1 MAVCPVC
8 SFEDEDANAVVCSVC
23 GSDLDAGKPPVVD
36 SVESSPAADQ
46 TEETA
51 PAGGESDKSSDEPES
66 PPVDEDTVG
75 EQSSWLSQAASLEA
89 LTGFRDRLDELFLDD
104 GKLNYK
110 APAIMFAVSILL
122 LFSVIGLAVATV
134 PGGDQESTDGY
145 YPLNLIDTEN
155 QTVRPTGEPFS
166 GDIFNCEL
174 WDIELLDDP
183 NTSQVEHPTD
193 RNGNGEVDEEER
205 FGCPIQNSYQITVF
219 LILLNIVFLVS
230 TVYLSLYVPNKAIMN
245 PVYLLWL
252 AQFAIFTVH
261 GATGFIFAAEAT
273 AGMVAVIGLVV
284 ATSIPL
290 FRLALRRGLSN
301 PPGKV
306 FYILV
311 LAAAVLLAA
320 VFNNFL
326 LGPYATCTDEYAT
339 KDYQELVQQVADG
352 NAEMSTCQGLGY
364 RNITSIPLDFTQGAG
379 QIYWVAATLLLLG
392 AGMWG
397 KDNIRIR
404 DLDEARFITMIVSGL
419 VLQYLILA
427 FNILTSED
435 GSLSLGEEDTIL
447 SVMAMGVSLMGIYSF
462 YGKRRGEGGSVGIAY
477 FGIFAAG
484 IFALFA
490 LFLAPVALSGREFVW
505 PADQGEQVTL
515 ATTLVVTLLGLWLSV
530 KFASVKMREFGAGL
544 DSDVPDSFTP
554 SPAGGAPGGEP
565 GWKSVEDAMEYILE
579 QAGDEYQIE
588 LRHTTDESP
597 DYEMV
602 EKAMMSEEDR
612 SALIRQAIEV
622 DYDSISY
629 ERISE
634 SYSTSRDTVDEVVTQ
649 LKSGRNI
656 MLYGEP
662 GTGKTAL
669 SDLLLTEVCGEI
681 VQPNGTKIPNYTI
694 VTANAEW
701 SNFDVIGGISPD
713 DKGGYYFK
721 EGYVAEAA
729 QACERSIQETGRPHY
744 LLIDEFNRANIDEAF
759 GKLFTVFEYRDK
771 QPLLTNK
778 ETGRAPFFMPPEF
791 RVIGTMNTQDKN
803 TLFNVGMALMRR
815 FAFIEI
821 ELPAKDDEYNRM
833 PIFCYS
839 KLKKHGIFGER
850 PADTLEWGLGDK
862 CPYFTQGK
870 FDYYDESGEIF
881 KTYEKLMDFI
891 EEQEAPTSREVEEP
905 LGVRT
910 FRKIGPALIIDSM
923 VTIVN
928 SIEKAGW
935 EKAVNKVILSNILP
949 SLEGL
954 ERNEIRCLALKAT
967 QVFGTQAPVT
977 QSLER
982 MAESPGLSVFG

>member
-23 GSDLDAGKPPVVD
+23 GSDLEMEVPPPPEPAEASSEQAD
-36 SVESSPAADQ
+36 KEADTPTMDESP
-46 TEETA
+46 EEI
-51 PAGGESDKSSDEPES
+51 PDEPEA
-66 PPVDEDTVG
+66 PVSGDEGSSTPSSTQGQYQTVF
-75 EQSSWLSQAASLEA
+75 LS
-89 LTGFRDRLDELFLDD
+89 RLSEYRQRMDKIFLD
-104 GKLNYK
+104 GSGSPNYLV
-110 APAIMFAVSILL
+110 PAFLFVTSLL
-122 LFSVIGLAVATV
+122 LFFSIITLVLITVPKLYDESSSEGLAPMEAVY
-134 PGGDQESTDGY
+134 PFGGGDLTTPAS
-145 YPLNLIDTEN
+145 IS
-155 QTVRPTGEPFS
+155 GEP
-166 GDIFNCEL
+166 FNCEL
-174 WDIELLDDP
+174 WDSNRYGADR
-183 NTSQVEHPTD
+183 PTD
-193 RNGNGEVDEEER
+193 TNDNGWADADER
-205 FGCPIQNSYQITVF
+205 YGCPFMPTTAVTIALA
-219 LILLNIVFLVS
+219 LINILFLVMAL
-230 TVYLSLYVPNKAIMN
+230 YLGNHIPNKSIMN
-245 PVYLLWL
+245 PVYIFWGT
-252 AQFAIFTVH
+252 QFVIFVVH
-261 GATGFIFAAEAT
+261 GKFDYIFANEAT
-273 AGMVAVIGLVV
+273 VGLVAILALIV
-284 ATSIPL
+284 ATSVPL
-290 FRLALRRGLSN
+290 FRAILGRGFSN
-301 PPGKV
+301 PPGRI
-306 FYILV
+306 FYLV
-311 LAAAVLLAA
+311 ILAAAVLIAA
-320 VFNNFL
+320 VFHNYA
-326 LGPYATCTDEYAT
+326 LGPYAFCMGEYTPSADESNVE
-339 KDYQELVQQVADG
+339 DE
-352 NAEMSTCQGLGY
+352 CQLLGY
-364 RNITSIPLDFTQGAG
+364 SHIVGESLQFSLAEANIQL
-379 QIYWVAATLLLLG
+379 VAATLLLLA
-392 AGMWG
+392 AGMWVQG
-397 KDNIRIR
+397 NIRIR
-404 DLDEARFITMIVSGL
+404 DLDEARFVTMIVSGL

-447 SVMAMGVSLMGIYSF
+447 TVMALGVAVVGIHSF
-462 YGKRRGEGGSVGIAY
+462 YRKRRGEGGSVGIAY

>member
-110 APAIMFAVSILL
+110 VPAIMFAVSILL
-122 LFSVIGLAVATV
+122 LFSVIGLAVVTV

-145 YPLNLIDTEN
+145 YPLNLIGTEN

-166 GDIFNCEL
+166 GDTFNCEL

-193 RNGNGEVDEEER
+193 RNGNGEIDEEER

-364 RNITSIPLDFTQGAG
+364 RNITSIPLDFTQGDVHI
-379 QIYWVAATLLLLG
+379 QLVAATMLLLA
-392 AGMWG
+392 AGMWVQG
-397 KDNIRIR
+397 NIRIR
-404 DLDEARFITMIVSGL
+404 DLDEARFVTMIVSGL

-554 SPAGGAPGGEP
+554 SPVGDAPGGEP

-891 EEQEAPTSREVEEP
+891 EEQEAPTSRDVEEP

>member
-8 SFEDEDANAVVCSVC
+8 SFEEEDANAIVCSVC

-51 PAGGESDKSSDEPES
+51 PAGGEADESSDEPES
-66 PPVDEDTVG
+66 PPVDEDAVG

-122 LFSVIGLAVATV
+122 LFSIIGLAVATV
-134 PGGDQESTDGY
+134 PGGDQESSDGY

-166 GDIFNCEL
+166 GDTFNCEL
-174 WDIELLDDP
+174 WDIELFDDP

-193 RNGNGEVDEEER
+193 RNGNGVIDEEER
-205 FGCPIQNSYQITVF
+205 FGCPIQNSYQVTAF

-230 TVYLSLYVPNKAIMN
+230 TVYLSIYVPNKAIMN
-245 PVYLLWL
+245 PIYLLWL
-252 AQFAIFTVH
+252 AQFSIFTLH
-261 GATGFIFAAEAT
+261 GAVGFVFAPEAT
-273 AGMVAVIGLVV
+273 AGAVAVLGLVV

-290 FRLALRRGLSN
+290 FRLALKRDLSN
-301 PPGKV
+301 PPGKL

-311 LAAAVLLAA
+311 LVAAVLLASL
-320 VFNNFL
+320 FNNFL
-326 LGPYATCTDEYAT
+326 LGPYASCTDEYAT

-352 NAEMSTCQGLGY
+352 NAEMSACQGLGY
-364 RNITSIPLDFTQGAG
+364 HSITTIPLDFTQGTW

-397 KDNIRIR
+397 AGNIHIR
-404 DLDEARFITMIVSGL
+404 DLDEARFLTMIVSGL
-419 VLQYLILA
+419 ILQYLILS
-427 FNILTSED
+427 FNIMTKED
-435 GSLSLGEEDTIL
+435 GSSLLGEEDVIL
-447 SVMAMGVSLMGIYSF
+447 SVMAIGVSLTGLYSF
-462 YGKRRGEGGSVGIAY
+462 YGKRSGEGGSVGLAY

-505 PADQGEQVTL
+505 PTDQGEQVTL

-588 LRHTTDESP
+588 LSHTAEQSP
-597 DYEMV
+597 DYEII

-622 DYDSISY
+622 DYESISF
-629 ERISE
+629 ERISV

-669 SDLLLTEVCGEI
+669 ADLLLTEVCGEI
-681 VQPNGTKIPNYTI
+681 VQPNGTKIPNYSI

-821 ELPAKDDEYNRM
+821 GLPAKDDEYNRM

-862 CPYFTQGK
+862 CPYFAQGK

-967 QVFGTQAPVT
+967 QVLGTQAPVT

-982 MAESPGLSVFG
+982 IAESPGLSVFG

>member
-1 MAVCPVC
+1 
-8 SFEDEDANAVVCSVC
+8 
-23 GSDLDAGKPPVVD
+23 
-36 SVESSPAADQ
+36 
-46 TEETA
+46 
-51 PAGGESDKSSDEPES
+51 
-66 PPVDEDTVG
+66 
-75 EQSSWLSQAASLEA
+75 
-89 LTGFRDRLDELFLDD
+89 
-104 GKLNYK
+104 
-110 APAIMFAVSILL
+110 
-122 LFSVIGLAVATV
+122 
-134 PGGDQESTDGY
+134 
-145 YPLNLIDTEN
+145 
-155 QTVRPTGEPFS
+155 
-166 GDIFNCEL
+166 
-174 WDIELLDDP
+174 
-183 NTSQVEHPTD
+183 
-193 RNGNGEVDEEER
+193 
-205 FGCPIQNSYQITVF
+205 
-219 LILLNIVFLVS
+219 
-230 TVYLSLYVPNKAIMN
+230 MN

-273 AGMVAVIGLVV
+273 VGMVAVIGLVV

-290 FRLALRRGLSN
+290 FRLALRRDLSN

-326 LGPYATCTDEYAT
+326 LGPYATCTDEYGA
-339 KDYQELVQQVADG
+339 KEYQELVQQVQDA
-352 NAEMSTCQGLGY
+352 NAEMSTCQEAGY
-364 RNITSIPLDFTQGAG
+364 HNITAIPLDFTQGDVHT
-379 QIYWVAATLLLLG
+379 QLVAATLLLLG
-392 AGMWG
+392 AGIWG
-397 KDNIRIR
+397 KGNVRIR

-419 VLQYLILA
+419 LLQYLILA

-462 YGKRRGEGGSVGIAY
+462 YGKRSGEGGSVGLAY

-505 PADQGEQVTL
+505 PTDQSEQVTL

-554 SPAGGAPGGEP
+554 SPSGGAPGGAPGGEP

-588 LRHTTDESP
+588 LSHTVEQSP
-597 DYEMV
+597 DYEII

-612 SALIRQAIEV
+612 SALIRPAIEV
-622 DYDSISY
+622 DYESISF
-629 ERISE
+629 ERISV

-669 SDLLLTEVCGEI
+669 ADLLLTEVCGEI
-681 VQPNGTKIPNYTI
+681 VQPNGTKIPNYSI

-713 DKGGYYFK
+713 DKGGYFFK

-729 QACERSIQETGRPHY
+729 RACERSIQEMRRPHY
-744 LLIDEFNRANIDEAF
+744 LVIDEFNRANIDEAF

-821 ELPAKDDEYNRM
+821 GLPAKDDEYNRM

-839 KLKKHGIFGER
+839 KLKKHGTFGER

-862 CPYFTQGK
+862 CPYFAQGK

-891 EEQEAPTSREVEEP
+891 EEQEAPTSRDVEEP

-967 QVFGTQAPVT
+967 QVLGTQAPVT

-982 MAESPGLSVFG
+982 IAESPGLSVFG

>member
-23 GSDLDAGKPPVVD
+23 GSDLDAGKPPVDD

-110 APAIMFAVSILL
+110 VPAIMFAVSILL
-122 LFSVIGLAVATV
+122 LFSIIGLAVVTV

-290 FRLALRRGLSN
+290 FRLALKRDLSN
-301 PPGKV
+301 PPGKL

-311 LAAAVLLAA
+311 LVAAVLLASL
-320 VFNNFL
+320 FNNFL
-326 LGPYATCTDEYAT
+326 LGPYASCTDEYAT

-364 RNITSIPLDFTQGAG
+364 RNITSIPLDFTQSDVHI
-379 QIYWVAATLLLLG
+379 QLVAATMLLLA
-392 AGMWG
+392 AGMWVQG
-397 KDNIRIR
+397 NIRIR
-404 DLDEARFITMIVSGL
+404 DLDEARFVTMIVSGL

-447 SVMAMGVSLMGIYSF
+447 SVMAMGVSLVGIYSF

-505 PADQGEQVTL
+505 PADQGAQIRLVT
-515 ATTLVVTLLGLWLSV
+515 ALVVTLLGLWLSV
-530 KFASVKMREFGAGL
+530 KFASVKMKDFAVRTGPGEL
-544 DSDVPDSFTP
+544 DSFTP
-554 SPAGGAPGGEP
+554 SPEAPSADTGSS
-565 GWKSVEDAMEYILE
+565 WKSVDDAMEYILE

-713 DKGGYYFK
+713 NKGGYYFK

-729 QACERSIQETGRPHY
+729 RACERSIQETGRPHY

-862 CPYFTQGK
+862 CPYFAQGK

>member
-23 GSDLDAGKPPVVD
+23 GSDLDAGKAPVVD

-51 PAGGESDKSSDEPES
+51 PAGGESDESSDEPEA
-66 PPVDEDTVG
+66 PPVDEDAVG
-75 EQSSWLSQAASLEA
+75 EQSSLLSQAASLEA

-145 YPLNLIDTEN
+145 YPLNLIGTEN
-155 QTVRPTGEPFS
+155 QTLRPTGEPFS
-166 GDIFNCEL
+166 GDTFNCEL
-174 WDIELLDDP
+174 WDIELFDDP

-205 FGCPIQNSYQITVF
+205 FGCPIRNSYQVTAF

-230 TVYLSLYVPNKAIMN
+230 AVYLSNYVPNKAIMN
-245 PVYLLWL
+245 PIYLLWL
-252 AQFAIFTVH
+252 AQFGIFTLH
-261 GATGFIFAAEAT
+261 GAVGFVFAPEAT
-273 AGMVAVIGLVV
+273 AGAVAILGLVV

-290 FRLALRRGLSN
+290 FRLALKRGLSN
-301 PPGKV
+301 PPGKL

-311 LAAAVLLAA
+311 LVAAVLLASL
-320 VFNNFL
+320 FNNFL
-326 LGPYATCTDEYAT
+326 LGPYASCTDEYAT

-364 RNITSIPLDFTQGAG
+364 RNITTIPLDFTQGAG

-447 SVMAMGVSLMGIYSF
+447 SVMAMGVSLVGIYSF
-462 YGKRRGEGGSVGIAY
+462 YGKRSGEGGSVGLAY

-505 PADQGEQVTL
+505 PTDQGEQVTL

-850 PADTLEWGLGDK
+850 PADTLEWGIGDK

>member
-1 MAVCPVC
+1 M
-8 SFEDEDANAVVCSVC
+8 VCSVC

-110 APAIMFAVSILL
+110 VPAIMFAVSILL
-122 LFSVIGLAVATV
+122 LFSIIGLAVVTV

-364 RNITSIPLDFTQGAG
+364 RNITSIPLDFTQGDVHI
-379 QIYWVAATLLLLG
+379 QLVAATMLLLA
-392 AGMWG
+392 AGMWVQG
-397 KDNIRIR
+397 NIRIR
-404 DLDEARFITMIVSGL
+404 DLDEARFVTMIVSGL

-744 LLIDEFNRANIDEAF
+744 LLIDEFNRANIDSRPRPTAAAP
-759 GKLFTVFEYRDK
+759 GSRPRRRPHVQAGLIHSSA
-771 QPLLTNK
+771 LL
-778 ETGRAPFFMPPEF
+778 
-791 RVIGTMNTQDKN
+791 
-803 TLFNVGMALMRR
+803 
-815 FAFIEI
+815 
-821 ELPAKDDEYNRM
+821 
-833 PIFCYS
+833 
-839 KLKKHGIFGER
+839 
-850 PADTLEWGLGDK
+850 
-862 CPYFTQGK
+862 
-870 FDYYDESGEIF
+870 
-881 KTYEKLMDFI
+881 
-891 EEQEAPTSREVEEP
+891 
-905 LGVRT
+905 
-910 FRKIGPALIIDSM
+910 
-923 VTIVN
+923 
-928 SIEKAGW
+928 
-935 EKAVNKVILSNILP
+935 
-949 SLEGL
+949 
-954 ERNEIRCLALKAT
+954 
-967 QVFGTQAPVT
+967 
-977 QSLER
+977 QS
-982 MAESPGLSVFG
+982 SPGRSQTARPRWR

>member
-110 APAIMFAVSILL
+110 VPAIMFAVSILL
-122 LFSVIGLAVATV
+122 LFSIIGLAVVTV

-193 RNGNGEVDEEER
+193 RNGNGKVDEEER

-364 RNITSIPLDFTQGAG
+364 RNITSIPLDFTQGDVHI
-379 QIYWVAATLLLLG
+379 QLVAATMLLLA
-392 AGMWG
+392 AGMWVQG
-397 KDNIRIR
+397 NIRIR
-404 DLDEARFITMIVSGL
+404 DLDEARFVTMIVSGL

-435 GSLSLGEEDTIL
+435 GSLSFGEEDTIL

-554 SPAGGAPGGEP
+554 SPVGDAPGGEP

-870 FDYYDESGEIF
+870 FDYYDESGGIF

-891 EEQEAPTSREVEEP
+891 EEQEAPTSRDVEEP